1 MIYYRVAWKVNQDSD
16 WKWKSTKLTSLEA
29 LFRFL
34 WIYRA
39 HPQDHIRVFSSS
51 SNEGWAELLRRE
63 NNGEATSSVTA
74 AQFLYERGIRSGVRA
89 EGVVE
94 RREQR
99 TREDQEREVIAIG
112 AASALSEGSM
122 RSPLSRE
129 GNMSALEKNWEEQE
143 HGASGENIGIIIPEG
158 DELAHYGFTADE
170 IVSLLWLRQ
179 WYQNGGSDR
188 VEVLRH
194 WEFLKLLVRSG
205 KLDL

>member
-1 MIYYRVAWKVNQDSD
+1 MIYYRVAWKANQFSV

-39 HPQDHIRVFSSS
+39 HPQDHLRVFSSS
-51 SNEGWAELLRRE
+51 SNEGWDELLRRE
-63 NNGEATSSVTA
+63 NNGEVTSSVTA
-74 AQFLYERGIRSGVRA
+74 AQFLEERGIRSRDRA
-89 EGVVE
+89 EDVSACK
-94 RREQR
+94 EQP
-99 TREDQEREVIAIG
+99 TRENQKREAIAIG
-112 AASALSEGSM
+112 TASTLHESSI
-122 RSPLSRE
+122 RSPLS
-129 GNMSALEKNWEEQE
+129 GDGSMSMLKKRWGEQE
-143 HGASGENIGIIIPEG
+143 PGASGENIEVTIPER
-158 DELAHYGFTADE
+158 DELAQYGFTADE